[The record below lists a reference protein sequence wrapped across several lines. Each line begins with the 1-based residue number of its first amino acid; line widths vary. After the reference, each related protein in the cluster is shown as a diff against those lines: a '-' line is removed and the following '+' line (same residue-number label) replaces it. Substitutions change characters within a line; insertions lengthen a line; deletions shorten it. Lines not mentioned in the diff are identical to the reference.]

1 MSSFFPAAPAKTDD
15 EKAAERAEA
24 EERTEERKNQAN
36 LARERTAV
44 VLAMLNVAVVA
55 EPRGAGRPVN
65 SCGRMA

>member
-1 MSSFFPAAPAKTDD
+1 MSSFFPAAPAKTGD

-44 VLAMLNVAVVA
+44 VLAMLQIAVVNHTVTDV
-55 EPRGAGRPVN
+55 RLTRPG
-65 SCGRMA
+65 SG